1 MKFYIILFIIIG
13 ITFIIYDVYKTISHM
28 PNSKISSEQFE
39 QIKQNGLIH
48 FTHPNNVE
56 SIIKNGLYGKESN
69 MSYPERKLGKL
80 CWTYIYSDFE
90 DIDKKHKI
98 LIKKKKGRNN
108 PEEYGVCVRL
118 TGFDDATLNKFF
130 TRNKMC
136 IINDNAIV
144 FRGDILKAQNI
155 KIIKIW

>member
-1 MKFYIILFIIIG
+1 MKFYIILLIIIG
-13 ITFIIYDVYKTISHM
+13 ITLIYGIYKSISHM

-39 QIKQNGLIH
+39 QIKQTGLIH

-69 MSYPERKLGKL
+69 MSYLEKKLGKL

-108 PEEYGVCVRL
+108 PKEYGVCVRII
-118 TGFDDATLNKFF
+118 GFDDATLNKFYA
-130 TRNKMC
+130 RNKMC

-144 FRGDILKAQNI
+144 FRGDILKAKNI